1 MEMTDAMT
9 DNDTISEGSTKI
21 PKKDPLPPVV
31 KLCNSKGSDH
41 LDKHFEETDGMF
53 FPSSTAAIN
62 AVGPVLWHPPTED
75 DTVPQTD
82 EQDRVIVRRLF
93 NSLRDIDSALDTENS
108 PYRKR
113 FTPGKDTCYEAWQA
127 NTFT

>member
-1 MEMTDAMT
+1 MTDAMPN
-9 DNDTISEGSTKI
+9 NDTISGGSSKV

-53 FPSSTAAIN
+53 FPSSKAAII
-62 AVGPVLWHPPTED
+62 AVGPARWHPPTED
-75 DTVPQTD
+75 DTIPQTD
-82 EQDRVIVRRLF
+82 EQDRVIVRSLF
-93 NSLRDIDSALDTENS
+93 DSLRDIDTALDTVNS

-113 FTPGKDTCYEAWQA
+113 FTPGKDTCYEAW
-127 NTFT
+127 